1 MLFSNVLDNVPK
13 FCAFD
18 DSLSIEKCYRSMCK
32 SMKSLRSDSFSLF
45 DQGHSSVTRRR
56 IISSHRL
63 CHQHNRIRR
72 KISAEMSIDQQPH
85 HNQLANK
92 LHKRQT
98 RSTRTTATTK
108 TATATTPS
116 SSSSSLFTFPTIN
129 AFVLFFI
136 VLLSHDQ
143 ITTTAATT
151 VHDARSR
158 DSFNSIYQ
166 RNNLSVNNVAID
178 TDAVVNQLDI
188 ELPIESFINVTND
201 DEFERLLS
209 SRSSSSSN
217 NKLRRDPIYQNEFA
231 VYIPDGVDVADRIAG
246 KHGFSNMG
254 QVSRVYFMNCPPPWP
269 QFMYL
274 AWLRIAIPV

>member
-1 MLFSNVLDNVPK
+1 
-13 FCAFD
+13 
-18 DSLSIEKCYRSMCK
+18 
-32 SMKSLRSDSFSLF
+32 MKSLRSDRFSLF

-56 IISSHRL
+56 IINSHRL
-63 CHQHNRIRR
+63 CHQHNRVRR
-72 KISAEMSIDQQPH
+72 KISAEMSIDAQPH

-98 RSTRTTATTK
+98 RSLSTRTTATK
-108 TATATTPS
+108 LSS

-129 AFVLFFI
+129 AVALFFI

-143 ITTTAATT
+143 ITTTTATTT

-158 DSFNSIYQ
+158 DSSNSIYQ
-166 RNNLSVNNVAID
+166 RNNLSVNNVIESESAAVG
-178 TDAVVNQLDI
+178 TNAVVNQLDI

-201 DEFERLLS
+201 DEFEQLLS
-209 SRSSSSSN
+209 SRSSSNSN

-231 VYIPDGVDVADRIAG
+231 VFIPDGVDVADRIAG

-254 QVSRVYFMNCPPPWP
+254 QVSRIYLFMC
-269 QFMYL
+269 L
-274 AWLRIAIPV
+274 T